1 MKGKDQRTSRKEK
14 PTQKRVR
21 VWHTLRWRL
30 TLFVFCV
37 MMLSGILTAVV
48 YLLLHVLFASN
59 PVLLAITINPY
70 ILVAVLLGASA
81 VIGTVLANNFG
92 VYYLK
97 PLKRLVK
104 ATEEVKKGNF
114 KVQVEND
121 AGAQSE
127 MSQLTSSFN
136 EMVRELDGIEL
147 LRNDFINN
155 FSHEF
160 KTPIVSIRGFARELQ
175 MGDLTREQREEYTR
189 IIVEESDRL
198 AKLSTTVLELSR
210 LENQQ
215 IVTGQTNFELDEQ
228 IRRCILL
235 LEPQWTEKELEII
248 PELEPLTIYS
258 AEDITAQIWK
268 NLIGN
273 AVKFT
278 PNGGTVC
285 VSMTSDAEWVYVTIA
300 DTGIGMSE
308 ETKAHM
314 FEKFYQGDPSH
325 HRTGYG
331 IGLSVVDRAVKLC
344 GGSIVVE
351 SEEGR
356 GSRFTV
362 TLPKRTMV
370 QAEAM
375 ET

>member
-1 MKGKDQRTSRKEK
+1 MTLKRKQRLGLRKKAERPSRMS
-14 PTQKRVR
+14 
-21 VWHTLRWRL
+21 L
-30 TLFVFCV
+30 TIALSIFVFIILLLAV
-37 MMLSGILTAVV
+37 GLTALGV
-48 YLLLHVLFASN
+48 YAF
-59 PVLLAITINPY
+59 TK
-70 ILVAVLLGASA
+70 
-81 VIGTVLANNFG
+81 FG
-92 VYYLK
+92 VLVNVEGNLDLRSVILFMVLSSLIIGGLIAFFSSRLPLK
-97 PLKRLVK
+97 PINNLINQMNRL
-104 ATEEVKKGNF
+104 AAGDFRARLRFGNTLSAHPTAR
-114 KVQVEND
+114 EI
-121 AGAQSE
+121 S
-127 MSQLTSSFN
+127 TSFN
-136 EMVRELDGIEL
+136 TMAEELENTEL
-147 LRNDFINN
+147 LRTDFINN

-175 MGDLTREQREEYTR
+175 MGDLTQEQREEYTR

-215 IVTGQTNFELDEQ
+215 IVTGQTNFDLDEQ

-258 AEDITAQIWK
+258 NEDITEQIWK

-278 PNGGTVC
+278 PNGGTVSI
-285 VSMTSDAEWVYVTIA
+285 SMTADTERVCVTIA

-325 HRTGYG
+325 HRMGYG

-344 GGSIVVE
+344 GGSIEVE

-362 TLPKRTMV
+362 TLPRRTMV
-370 QAEAM
+370 QAEEM
-375 ET
+375 ES

>member
-1 MKGKDQRTSRKEK
+1 MRRKDRRTWRTEP

-21 VWHTLRWRL
+21 IWHTLRWRL

-37 MMLSGILTAVV
+37 MMLSSVLTALI
-48 YLLLHVLFASN
+48 YMILRGLLINN
-59 PVLLAITINPY
+59 PVLLFLTFNPY
-70 ILVAVLLGASA
+70 VPVIILLCVSA
-81 VIGTVLANNFG
+81 VIGTALANNFG

-104 ATEEVKKGNF
+104 ATEEVKRGNF
-114 KVQVEND
+114 KVQVETDDN
-121 AGAQSE
+121 AHSE
-127 MSQLTSSFN
+127 MNQLMGSFN

-175 MGDLTREQREEYTR
+175 MGDLTEEQREEYTR

-215 IVTGQTNFELDEQ
+215 IVTGQANFDLDEQ

-235 LEPQWTEKELEII
+235 LESQWAAKDIEII
-248 PELEPLTIYS
+248 PELEPIRIYS
-258 AEDITAQIWK
+258 NEELTSRIWE
-268 NLIGN
+268 NLIAN

-278 PNGGTVC
+278 PNGGTVY
-285 VSMTSDAEWVYVTIA
+285 VFASADDEQVYVKVC

-308 ETKAHM
+308 ETKAHI

-325 HRTGYG
+325 HRMGYG

-344 GGSIVVE
+344 GGRITVE

-356 GSRFTV
+356 GSCFTV
-362 TLPKRTMV
+362 TLPRRTMV
-370 QAEAM
+370 EAEAV
-375 ET
+375 ES